1 MAHIKTFE
9 EFNKP
14 PVIDEA
20 RTVNNVSVAN
30 PQNKEELKRWNVV
43 IRSGEAGTISAAD
56 SLTEILRQLAQDA
69 DFKKWFNSYGET
81 EKNGLTFPNHN
92 LLAII
97 YLGVQNKTNLI
108 GQTVFKAQVA
118 FLKYATAQI
127 EGSGGFWVGYDV
139 TKTKSR
145 AKVKVDGV
153 DVELAAWDE
162 SDLLKLRVTNVSQRI
177 QALDKKTGE
186 PISME
191 KVNPAYVEEHGAPD
205 GVKPAAT
212 GATATGATGTGGTGT
227 GGTAT
232 GGTATGGTATGGT
245 ATGGTGTG
253 GTGTGGTATGGTGGT
268 GVGGTGTANTSG
280 VVNAATITGLAQG
293 NKENQAVQDLQIK
306 IIALGGPAA
315 ADIIA
320 AGGADGSYGSAT
332 AKAIGKLILG
342 DPNSIVEIAQINA
355 STAAELEKQL
365 AAVPADAIKTVKDK
379 ARVLK
384 PAKPAVTGGTNK
396 QTGGGGVQTKKG
408 KLKF

>member
-205 GVKPAAT
+205 GAKPAAT
-212 GATATGATGTGGTGT
+212 TTITTTAAPGGTT
-227 GGTAT
+227 TTITTTAAPGGTT
-232 GGTATGGTATGGT
+232 TTAAPASTQ
-245 ATGGTGTG
+245 
-253 GTGTGGTATGGTGGT
+253 
-268 GVGGTGTANTSG
+268 G
-280 VVNAATITGLAQG
+280 VVNAATITGLAKG

-306 IIALGGPAA
+306 IIALGGKAA

-320 AGGADGSYGSAT
+320 VGGADGSYGPAT
-332 AKAIGKLILG
+332 AKAIGKLIIG
-342 DPNSIVEIAQINA
+342 DPNSTEEITQINA

-365 AAVPADAIKTVKDK
+365 AAVTADAIKKVKDK
-379 ARVLK
+379 SRVLK
-384 PAKPAVTGGTNK
+384 QAKPGGTGGT
-396 QTGGGGVQTKKG
+396 GGPK
-408 KLKF
+408 KLKTPTPPSADPGFQ

>member
-69 DFKKWFNSYGET
+69 DFKKWFNSDTPQQE
-81 EKNGLTFPNHN
+81 NGLTFPNHN

-127 EGSGGFWVGYDV
+127 EGSCVFCVGYDV

-145 AKVKVDGV
+145 SKVKVEGV

-162 SDLLKLRVTNVSQRI
+162 SDLLKLRVTNVNKRI
-177 QALDKKTGE
+177 QALDKKTGR
-186 PISME
+186 PIPE
-191 KVNPAYVEEHGAPD
+191 DKVTPAYVEEHGAPD
-205 GVKPAAT
+205 GAKPAAT
-212 GATATGATGTGGTGT
+212 TTTTTTAAPGGTT
-227 GGTAT
+227 TTA
-232 GGTATGGTATGGT
+232 APAS
-245 ATGGTGTG
+245 
-253 GTGTGGTATGGTGGT
+253 
-268 GVGGTGTANTSG
+268 TSG
-280 VVNAATITGLAQG
+280 VVNAATITGLAKG

-320 AGGADGSYGSAT
+320 VGGADGSYGSAT

-342 DPNSIVEIAQINA
+342 DPNSIVEITQINA

-365 AAVPADAIKTVKDK
+365 AAVTADAIKKVKDK
-379 ARVLK
+379 SRVLK
-384 PAKPAVTGGTNK
+384 QAKPAVTGGT
-396 QTGGGGVQTKKG
+396 GGPK
-408 KLKF
+408 KLKTPTAKTPPADPGFQ

>member
-69 DFKKWFNSYGET
+69 DFKKWFNSDTPQQE
-81 EKNGLTFPNHN
+81 NGLTFPNHN

-177 QALDKKTGE
+177 QALDKKTGR
-186 PISME
+186 PIPEE
-191 KVNPAYVEEHGAPD
+191 KVTPAYVEEHGSPD
-205 GVKPAAT
+205 GAKPAAVT
-212 GATATGATGTGGTGT
+212 TTTTTAAPGGTT
-227 GGTAT
+227 TTITTTAAPGGTT
-232 GGTATGGTATGGT
+232 TTAAP
-245 ATGGTGTG
+245 AS
-253 GTGTGGTATGGTGGT
+253 
-268 GVGGTGTANTSG
+268 TSG
-280 VVNAATITGLAQG
+280 VVNAATITGLAKG

-320 AGGADGSYGSAT
+320 VGGADGSYGSAT

-342 DPNSIVEIAQINA
+342 DPNSIVEITQINA

-365 AAVPADAIKTVKDK
+365 AAVTADAIKKVKDK
-379 ARVLK
+379 SRVLK
-384 PAKPAVTGGTNK
+384 QAKPAVTGGT
-396 QTGGGGVQTKKG
+396 GGPK
-408 KLKF
+408 KLKTPTAKTPPADPGFQ

>member
-14 PVIDEA
+14 PVVDEA
-20 RTVNNVSVAN
+20 RTVGNISVAN
-30 PQNKEELKRWNVV
+30 TQNKEELKRWNVV

-69 DFKKWFNSYGET
+69 DFKKWFNSYAPQQE
-81 EKNGLTFPNHN
+81 NGLTFPNHN

-162 SDLLKLRVTNVSQRI
+162 SDLLKLRVTNDNKRI
-177 QALDKKTGE
+177 MALDKTTGR
-186 PISME
+186 PIPTE
-191 KVNPAYVEEHGAPD
+191 QVNPAYVEEHGAPD
-205 GVKPAAT
+205 GVKPAAGTNTAAPAGTNT
-212 GATATGATGTGGTGT
+212 GAPAAPAGTNTVAGGAPAGTNTGAGGAPAG
-227 GGTAT
+227 
-232 GGTATGGTATGGT
+232 
-245 ATGGTGTG
+245 
-253 GTGTGGTATGGTGGT
+253 
-268 GVGGTGTANTSG
+268 TSG
-280 VVNAATITGLAQG
+280 IVNATTITNLAKG

-306 IIALGGPAA
+306 IIALGGKA
-315 ADIIA
+315 ADEIIKV
-320 AGGADGSYGSAT
+320 GGADGSYGSAT
-332 AKAIGKLILG
+332 AKAIGKLISG
-342 DPNSIVEIAQINA
+342 DPNSTEEIDKIDAAIA
-355 STAAELEKQL
+355 AKLETALV
-365 AAVPADAIKTVKDK
+365 AVPADAIKKVKDT

-384 PAKPAVTGGTNK
+384 SANSGANTNNTTPKK
-396 QTGGGGVQTKKG
+396 QTGGKKPASADPG
-408 KLKF
+408 F

>member
-69 DFKKWFNSYGET
+69 DFKKWFNSDTPQQE
-81 EKNGLTFPNHN
+81 NGLTFPNHN

-205 GVKPAAT
+205 GAKPAAT
-212 GATATGATGTGGTGT
+212 TTITTTAAPGGTT
-227 GGTAT
+227 TTITTTAAPGGTT
-232 GGTATGGTATGGT
+232 TTAAPASTQ
-245 ATGGTGTG
+245 
-253 GTGTGGTATGGTGGT
+253 
-268 GVGGTGTANTSG
+268 G
-280 VVNAATITGLAQG
+280 VVNAATITGLAKG

-306 IIALGGPAA
+306 IIALGGKAA

-320 AGGADGSYGSAT
+320 VGGADGSYGPAT
-332 AKAIGKLILG
+332 AKAIGKLIIG
-342 DPNSIVEIAQINA
+342 DPNSTEEITQINA

-365 AAVPADAIKTVKDK
+365 AAVPADAIKKVKDK
-379 ARVLK
+379 SRVLK
-384 PAKPAVTGGTNK
+384 QAKPAVTGGTGGPNK
-396 QTGGGGVQTKKG
+396 QTGGPT
-408 KLKF
+408 KLKTATADPGFQ